1 MDESSRVFLDMDP
14 GKLDFSFLAVI
25 SFNLDIATLRKG
37 LIVLRYLVCLV
48 QVGIEVVFTGQ
59 IQILV

>member
-14 GKLDFSFLAVI
+14 GKLDLSFLAVI
-25 SFNLDIATLRKG
+25 SFNLDIATLSKG
-37 LIVLRYLVCLV
+37 LIGTALSGMPCPGRDRSS
-48 QVGIEVVFTGQ
+48 FSGQ